1 MTPETASTACF
12 STIWEAQ
19 ALRMSSVSMST
30 WPSRGAEVT
39 LASVILPSSTVMPTS
54 MVLKSVVFSTWNSPS
69 AGVAASFAGASASG
83 SGSGSGSGVAAGS
96 GVGSPAWVKM
106 SAAAS
111 LTESAEYFSEAE
123 EITSFS

>member
-1 MTPETASTACF
+1 MVTPETASTACF

-30 WPSRGAEVT
+30 WPSRAAEAT
-39 LASVILPSSTVMPTS
+39 LASVILPPSTVMPTS
-54 MVLKSVVFSTWNSPS
+54 MVLKSVVFSTWKLPS
-69 AGVAASFAGASASG
+69 AGVPAPSAGASASG
-83 SGSGSGSGVAAGS
+83 VGSGSGVAAGS

-111 LTESAEYFSEAE
+111 LTESAEYFSDAE